1 MISGYGKVAII
12 GAPRCAVSKE
22 WSGCTP
28 DCSRFKREWEGR
40 IGDTEYRIFTLR
52 STEIGQ

>member
-1 MISGYGKVAII
+1 MISGYEKVAII
-12 GAPRCAVSKE
+12 GAPRCTVSKE